1 MYEIQNSRFV
11 NAIPPAAI
19 KDDAA
24 FTAVGVDTTGYRYA
38 TFIFTFGAT
47 DIAMALLNIGEA
59 DADTG
64 YSPIAG
70 LNWGTSP
77 ASLPTDAAD
86 NKIIVACI
94 DLTNNRKKW
103 LKPAATAGNGSA
115 GTYLSC
121 VCILSDAVVS
131 PINATQR
138 NTLAS
143 IGYVVI

>member
-1 MYEIQNSRFV
+1 MFEIQNSRFV
-11 NAIPPAAI
+11 NTIPPAVI

-24 FTAVGVDTTGYRYA
+24 FTTVGVDTTGYNYA
-38 TFIFTFGAT
+38 TFIFTLGSIDAT
-47 DIAMALLNIGEA
+47 MAVLNIGES
-59 DADTG
+59 DTDG
-64 YSPIAG
+64 SYSAITG

-77 ASLPTDAAD
+77 ASLPGASDD

-94 DLTNNRKKW
+94 DLTNGRKKW
-103 LKPAATAGNGSA
+103 LKPSATAGDGA
-115 GTYLSC
+115 LGTYLSGI
-121 VCILSDAVVS
+121 CILSNAIVS